1 MNKIDFGDNENLKRV
16 MEYENEILELIDN
29 QDEFTRSDLQGA
41 AMAVVMKIMRETI
54 EHPPHTKIVH

>member
-1 MNKIDFGDNENLKRV
+1 MNKIDFGDKENLTRV

-54 EHPPHTKIVH
+54 ENPPRTKIIN